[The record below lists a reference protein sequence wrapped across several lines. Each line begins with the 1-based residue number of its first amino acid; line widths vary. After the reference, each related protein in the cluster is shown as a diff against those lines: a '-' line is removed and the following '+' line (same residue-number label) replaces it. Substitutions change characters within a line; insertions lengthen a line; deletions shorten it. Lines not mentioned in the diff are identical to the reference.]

1 MQMVSIKRSYR
12 LNPPDSLT
20 INLREYLIR
29 PDKES
34 VAQQS
39 ATKGYLLVQT
49 HVMSEG
55 NSEQNLHSGR
65 QEPNTNA
72 AP

>member
-1 MQMVSIKRSYR
+1 MVSIKRRYR

-34 VAQQS
+34 VGQQS
-39 ATKGYLLVQT
+39 ATKGNLLVQT

-55 NSEQNLHSGR
+55 SSEQNLHSGGL
-65 QEPNTNA
+65 EPKTNA
-72 AP
+72 DP

>member
-1 MQMVSIKRSYR
+1 MVSIKRSYR
-12 LNPPDSLT
+12 LNLPDSLT

-65 QEPNTNA
+65 LEPKTNA

>member
-34 VAQQS
+34 VAQ
-39 ATKGYLLVQT
+39 
-49 HVMSEG
+49 
-55 NSEQNLHSGR
+55 
-65 QEPNTNA
+65 
-72 AP
+72 